1 MGTIELIPT
10 DSQLS
15 LPGFVQ
21 LFSLNLFQ
29 LCPVGIC
36 ERSGVVFRPKQS
48 QPLLASLEWGSR
60 TMKDAWRLHKISNTS
75 GCNNSHRQTVYYPL
89 NILIYA
95 LQGSN

>member
-10 DSQLS
+10 DFQLS

-29 LCPVGIC
+29 LCPVEIC
-36 ERSGVVFRPKQS
+36 ERGGVVFGPRQS
-48 QPLLASLEWGSR
+48 QLASLEWGSR
-60 TMKDAWRLHKISNTS
+60 TMKDAWRLHKISNMS
-75 GCNNSHRQTVYYPL
+75 GCNNSHRQTVYYLL

-95 LQGSN
+95 LQASN